1 MIARERIP
9 NLLTFARIA
18 AVPVSLL
25 IILTN
30 PAQHVLLFLVFG
42 AAAATDFFDGY
53 LARKWG
59 VASPIGALLDPIAD
73 KLLVIL
79 MLLHLM
85 VYYGLSLVPVA
96 AIILREIYISGLR
109 EYLASKQVALPVSS
123 GGKLKTGLQLTGIL
137 WMLGSPMLGW
147 EFIGWA
153 GSKVL
158 WLAAAVAVITAVD
171 YTKKSWPHLTSPSG
185 EV

>member
-1 MIARERIP
+1 MISRTQIP
-9 NLLTFARIA
+9 NLLTFSRIA
-18 AVPVSLL
+18 AVPICLL
-25 IILTN
+25 IILFN

-42 AAAATDFFDGY
+42 AAASTDFFDGY

-59 VASPIGALLDPIAD
+59 VSSPIGALLDPIAD

-85 VYYGLSLVPVA
+85 NYYGLSILPVS

-109 EYLASKQVALPVSS
+109 EYLANKQVTLPVSR

-137 WMLGSPMLGW
+137 WMLGSPMVGW
-147 EFIGWA
+147 QFIGWA

-158 WLAAAVAVITAVD
+158 WLAAIVAIVTAVD
-171 YTKKSWPHLTSPSG
+171 YTKKSWVHLR
-185 EV
+185 